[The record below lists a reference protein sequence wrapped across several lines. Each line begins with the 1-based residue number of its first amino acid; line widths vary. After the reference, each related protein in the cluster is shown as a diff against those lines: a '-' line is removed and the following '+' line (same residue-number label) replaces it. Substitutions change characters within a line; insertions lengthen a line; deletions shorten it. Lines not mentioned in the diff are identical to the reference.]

1 MSKSFMINR
10 RTALGGA
17 AALAAGAALPA
28 YAQDNKRIVVG
39 TWGGDYSRLLA
50 KNIETPLLAPEGW
63 DVVKDEAR
71 RPPRRAKMMAEK
83 ALRRGTSD
91 VQGLSANDM
100 YEMNEQ
106 GLAEQIDYS
115 KMPNAANLIPAMK
128 YPYGIGHIYSG
139 KVVLYNPKLMAAP
152 TGFADTLDPKHGDK
166 LGIIDIQYQYTMVAA
181 GLASGGSVSNF
192 DPGKER
198 LLACKKAGAR
208 IYPSNEAFAQALKT
222 EEIACGI
229 MWKARAVQWQNAG
242 INVATVAPKEGVPMY
257 VSGFMMPKNA
267 PNKAGAYAYLN
278 AMMAPAAQEG
288 FAVDMG
294 YNPTV
299 TNAKVPADDRR
310 SASASPR
317 RRRSAW
323 STSTTA
329 TWPRTTPRS
338 RSGGTS
344 RSRVDVADVALDA
357 WPRRREAAGR
367 RPYGG
372 GADHAG
378 DDLRRLLPAGAA
390 LSSCSATA

>member
-28 YAQDNKRIVVG
+28 PLPVYAQDNKRIVVG

-63 DVVKDEAR
+63 DVIKDEANA
-71 RPPRRAKMMAEK
+71 PPRRAKMMAEK

-100 YEMNEQ
+100 YEVNEQ

-139 KVVLYNPKLMAAP
+139 KVVLYNPKLMQAP
-152 TGFADTLDPKHGDK
+152 QGFADTLDPKHGDK
-166 LGIIDIQYQYTMVAA
+166 LGIIDIQYQFTLLAA
-181 GLASGGSVSNF
+181 GLASGGSVSNV

-242 INVATVAPKEGVPMY
+242 INVQSAAPSEGLPMY
-257 VSGFMMPKNA
+257 VSGFAIPKNA
-267 PNKAGAYAYLN
+267 PNKEGGYAYMN
-278 AMMAPAAQEG
+278 AMLEKSAQEN
-288 FAVDMG
+288 FAIDMG

-299 TNAKVPADDRR
+299 SNATVAPDLNQRIGF
-310 SASASPR
+310 
-317 RRRSAW
+317 
-323 STSTTA
+323 TA
-329 TWPRTTPRS
+329 EEKARLI
-338 RSGGTS
+338 
-344 RSRVDVADVALDA
+344 DLDYA
-357 WPRRREAAGR
+357 YIAKN
-367 RPYGG
+367 
-372 GADHAG
+372 D
-378 DDLRRLLPAGAA
+378 AA
-390 LSSCSATA
+390 LKEWWDKVFKA